1 VAVYKDR
8 PDDVR
13 DAYKIAMCLIM
24 YYKAIANIE
33 ATKIGMLTWAKQKKF
48 FNYFMARPDATYPAG
63 T

>member
-1 VAVYKDR
+1 
-8 PDDVR
+8 
-13 DAYKIAMCLIM
+13 MCLIM